1 MDLDQFEM
9 LLGDI
14 YESAWST
21 AHWSTVLNRLAEMTN
36 CTIAHLY
43 ISDHRTRKIIESYC
57 GGDER
62 RISSAH
68 QAYIDHYGAIDPRGA
83 KSSSLSPGNWI
94 LCQEHFDERYV
105 SRSEFYQD
113 YLIPNGFRYGTGTS
127 LLTSNNVDI
136 SFGLLDEAQAFSRE
150 IHLPLL
156 NRITPH
162 LQRSLKLGQR
172 LQQLTGQIELGS
184 NFIDTLPQ
192 PVVICSSSG
201 KVIYSNRGANAL
213 LAVEHCIR
221 IEKQH
226 LVCANTLHQQKLSAL
241 IRGASSV
248 NFSAARQCSRAS
260 RAEPGIMTT
269 RSLRNGRNLHLSV
282 IPVPQSHGVHTD
294 FAIDQGVLV
303 LFDSHQGDFA
313 NTEYWLTSLYKCSPA
328 EVRIAKR
335 LLEGQSP
342 EEISLSLGL
351 KLPTVRTHLRKLFDK
366 TGTSRQTAL
375 VRLMMSLPTTGIV
388 GS

>member
-1 MDLDQFEM
+1 MDIDQFEM
-9 LLGDI
+9 LLGEI

-21 AHWSTVLNRLAEMTN
+21 SQWSTVLNRLAQMTN

-43 ISDHRTRKIIESYC
+43 VSNHRTRKVVESYC
-57 GGDER
+57 GGDEG

-68 QAYIDHYGAIDPRGA
+68 QAYIDYYGAIDPRGA
-83 KSSSLSPGNWI
+83 KSSSLTPGDWI

-127 LLTSNNVDI
+127 LLVSSNIDI
-136 SFGLLDEAQAFSRE
+136 SFGLLDEGQAFSRE
-150 IHLPLL
+150 KHLPML

-162 LQRSLKLGQR
+162 LQRSMKLGQR
-172 LQQLTGQIELGS
+172 LQQQAGQIELGS
-184 NFIDTLPQ
+184 YFIDKLAQ
-192 PVVICSSSG
+192 PVIVCSSTG
-201 KVIYSNRGANAL
+201 KVIYSNRGADAL

-226 LVCANTLHQQKLSAL
+226 LVCANVSHQQRLSAL

-260 RAEPGIMTT
+260 KAEPGIMTT
-269 RSLRNGRNLHLSV
+269 RSLRNGRNLHLS
-282 IPVPQSHGVHTD
+282 ILPVPQSHGVHAD
-294 FAIDQGVLV
+294 FAIGQGALI
-303 LFDSHQGDFA
+303 LFDSPQGDFA
-313 NTEYWLTSLYKCSPA
+313 DIEYWLTSLYRCSPA
-328 EVRIAKR
+328 EVRIAK
-335 LLEGQSP
+335 LLLDGLSP
-342 EEISLSLGL
+342 EEIGLSLGL
-351 KLPTVRTHLRKLFDK
+351 KLPTVRTHLRNLFDK

-375 VRLMMSLPTTGIV
+375 VRLMASLPTVGII